1 MMMFWIGVA
10 GLVLLAWLMV
20 WPAWRPKAAPADPR
34 GERLVNLAPVA
45 ILGEQLA
52 ALDRDLAA
60 GVLDAQQHELAKREI
75 QRRLLDE
82 SDVNLNPPV
91 TAGSRKAVLFVG
103 LAVPVFALVVYG
115 VIGNPGGVASPS
127 ASAAGNA
134 SAVTPE
140 AVDAMLVKLAQRL
153 ETGTGSPA
161 SDLQGWTMLARSY
174 AVLQRF
180 AESDRAYARAVTLAP
195 DDPQLLADRADVLA
209 VLQGQSMAGEPDRL
223 IAKALQIDPRNL
235 KALALA
241 GSSAYQ
247 RKDFAAARGHWQQ
260 ARDLAPPGSE
270 FAADM
275 DRSLV
280 EVAGA
285 AGAAGATNAA
295 GAAASQAPKT
305 AGIQADEAGPARITG
320 RVSLAPAL
328 AASTKPTDTVFIFA
342 RAAEGPRMP
351 LAILKRTV
359 AELPITFTLDDSMAM
374 SPEMKLSKFPRVIVG
389 ARVSRSGNAMPQ
401 PGDLHGESP
410 PKRTQEKGLELVIDT
425 VQR

>member
-10 GLVLLAWLMV
+10 CLVLLAWLMV
-20 WPAWRPKAAPADPR
+20 WPAWRPNMLTANPR
-34 GERLVNLAPVA
+34 GGDPVNLAPVA

-60 GVLDAQQHELAKREI
+60 GVLDAQQHELAKLEV
-75 QRRLLDE
+75 QRRMLDE
-82 SDVNLNPPV
+82 SGANVNPLA

-103 LAVPVFALVVYG
+103 LAVPLFALAVYG
-115 VIGNPGGVASPS
+115 VIGNPGGLAPTS

-134 SAVTPE
+134 SEVTPE
-140 AVDAMLVKLAQRL
+140 AVEAMLVKLAQRM
-153 ETGTGSPA
+153 EAGTGDPA
-161 SDLQGWTMLARSY
+161 SDLQGWTMLAHSY

-180 AESDRAYARAVTLAP
+180 AESDRAYARAVALAP

-209 VLQGQSMAGEPDRL
+209 MLQGQSMAGEPDRL
-223 IAKALQIDPRNL
+223 IAKALQIDPRLL

-247 RKDFAAARGHWQQ
+247 RKDFAAARSNWQQ
-260 ARDLAPPGSE
+260 ARDLAPPGGE

-280 EVAGA
+280 EVASAMGA
-285 AGAAGATNAA
+285 AGT
-295 GAAASQAPKT
+295 AASQAPKS
-305 AGIQADEAGPARITG
+305 ASIQAAEAGPARITG

-328 AASTKPTDTVFIFA
+328 AASAQPTDTVFIFA
-342 RAAEGPRMP
+342 RAAGGPRMP

-401 PGDLHGESP
+401 PGDLNGESA
-410 PKRTQEKGLELVIDT
+410 PKGTSDKGLELVIDT

>member
-1 MMMFWIGVA
+1 MTMFSIGVA

-20 WPAWRPKAAPADPR
+20 WPAWRLKAAPADSR
-34 GERLVNLAPVA
+34 GGNDVNLAPVA

-52 ALDRDLAA
+52 ALDRDLEA
-60 GVLDAQQHELAKREI
+60 GVLDVQQHELAKREI
-75 QRRLLDE
+75 QHRLLDE
-82 SDVNLNPPV
+82 SGTNMNPPATV
-91 TAGSRKAVLFVG
+91 GSRKAVLSVG
-103 LAVPVFALVVYG
+103 MAVPVFALVVYG
-115 VIGNPGGVASPS
+115 VIGNPGGFAPPPAFAVS
-127 ASAAGNA
+127 NA
-134 SAVTPE
+134 SEVTPE
-140 AVDAMLVKLAQRL
+140 AVEAMLVKLAQRM
-153 ETGTGSPA
+153 ETGTGNRA

-180 AESDRAYARAVTLAP
+180 AESDRAYAHAISLAP
-195 DDPQLLADRADVLA
+195 EEPQLLADHADVLA
-209 VLQGQSMAGEPDRL
+209 MLQGQSLAGEPDRL
-223 IAKALQIDPRNL
+223 IAKALQIDPRHL

-247 RKDFAAARGHWQQ
+247 RKDFAAARRYWQQ
-260 ARDLAPPGSE
+260 ARDSAPPGGE

-285 AGAAGATNAA
+285 AGT
-295 GAAASQAPKT
+295 AASQAPPT
-305 AGIQADEAGPARITG
+305 ATNQADNVGPARITG

-328 AASTKPTDTVFIFA
+328 VASAQPTDTVFIFA

-359 AELPITFTLDDSMAM
+359 AELPIAFTLDDNMAM

-389 ARVSRSGNAMPQ
+389 ARVSRSGNATPQ

-410 PKRTQEKGLELVIDT
+410 PTGTHEKALELVIDT

>member
-82 SDVNLNPPV
+82 SGANLNPPA

-103 LAVPVFALVVYG
+103 LAVPVFALVLYG
-115 VIGNPGGVASPS
+115 VIGNSAGVAPPS
-127 ASAAGNA
+127 ASVAGNA
-134 SAVTPE
+134 SQVTPE
-140 AVDAMLVKLAQRL
+140 AVEAMLVKLAKRM

-180 AESDRAYARAVTLAP
+180 AESDRAYARAVALAP

-209 VLQGQSMAGEPDRL
+209 VLQGQSMVGEPDRL
-223 IAKALQIDPRNL
+223 IAKALQINPRHP

-247 RKDFAAARGHWQQ
+247 RKDFAAARSYWQQ
-260 ARDLAPPGSE
+260 ARDLAPPGGE

-285 AGAAGATNAA
+285 AGT
-295 GAAASQAPKT
+295 AASQAPKT
-305 AGIQADEAGPARITG
+305 PKAASNQADEAGPARITG
-320 RVSLAPAL
+320 RVSLTPAL
-328 AASTKPTDTVFIFA
+328 AASTQPSDTVFIFA

-359 AELPITFTLDDSMAM
+359 AELPITFTLDDSTAM

-410 PKRTQEKGLELVIDT
+410 PKGTHETGLELVIDT

>member
-20 WPAWRPKAAPADPR
+20 WPAWRPTATPAEPHDGSR
-34 GERLVNLAPVA
+34 VTLAPVF
-45 ILGEQLA
+45 ILGEQLM
-52 ALDRDLAA
+52 ALERDLAA

-82 SDVNLNPPV
+82 SGANG
-91 TAGSRKAVLFVG
+91 TSAATTGTRKAVLFVG
-103 LAVPVFALVVYG
+103 LAVPAFALVVYAA
-115 VIGNPGGVASPS
+115 IGNPAGLAPPS
-127 ASAAGNA
+127 MAGAGNA
-134 SAVTPE
+134 SKVTPE
-140 AVDAMLVKLAQRL
+140 AVEAMLVKLAQKM
-153 ETGTGSPA
+153 EAGTGSAA
-161 SDLQGWTMLARSY
+161 SDLQGWTMLARSH
-174 AVLQRF
+174 AMLRRF
-180 AESDRAYARAVTLAP
+180 AESDRAYARAVALAP

-209 VLQGQSMAGEPDRL
+209 MLQSQSMAGEPDRL

-241 GSSAYQ
+241 GSSAFQ
-247 RKDFAAARGHWQQ
+247 RKDFAAARGYWQQ
-260 ARDLAPPGSE
+260 ARDFAPAGGE

-275 DRSLV
+275 ARSLV
-280 EVAGA
+280 EVSDA
-285 AGAAGATNAA
+285 AGT
-295 GAAASQAPKT
+295 AASQAPTT
-305 AGIQADEAGPARITG
+305 ATIPANDAVPARITG

-328 AASTKPTDTVFIFA
+328 AASAQPNDTVFIFA

-359 AELPITFTLDDSMAM
+359 AELPITFALDDSMAM

-410 PKRTQEKGLELVIDT
+410 AKGTHDQNLELVIDT

>member
-1 MMMFWIGVA
+1 MMMFWIGVS

-20 WPAWRPKAAPADPR
+20 WPAWWPKAVPPNSH
-34 GERLVNLAPVA
+34 GGNVKNLAPVA

-60 GVLDAQQHELAKREI
+60 GLLDAQQHELAKREI
-75 QRRLLDE
+75 QHRLLDE
-82 SDVNLNPPV
+82 SGANVNLPA

-103 LAVPVFALVVYG
+103 LAVPVFALLVYG
-115 VIGNPGGVASPS
+115 AIGNPAGHAPASGANK
-127 ASAAGNA
+127 ASE
-134 SAVTPE
+134 VTPE
-140 AVDAMLVKLAQRL
+140 AVEAMLLKLAQRM

-161 SDLQGWTMLARSY
+161 SDRQGWTMLARSY

-180 AESDRAYARAVTLAP
+180 AESDHAYARAIALAP

-209 VLQGQSMAGEPDRL
+209 MLQGQSMAGEPDRL
-223 IAKALQIDPRNL
+223 VAKALQIDPRHL

-247 RKDFAAARGHWQQ
+247 RKDFAAARGYWQQ
-260 ARDLAPPGSE
+260 ARDLAPAGGE

-275 DRSLV
+275 DRSMV
-280 EVAGA
+280 EVASA
-285 AGAAGATNAA
+285 AGT
-295 GAAASQAPKT
+295 AASQVPKT
-305 AGIQADEAGPARITG
+305 AATPANEAGPVRITG

-328 AASTKPTDTVFIFA
+328 AASAQPTDTVFIFA

-359 AELPITFTLDDSMAM
+359 AELPITFALDDSMAM

-410 PKRTQEKGLELVIDT
+410 PKGTHEKNLELVIDT